1 MSYQGSYELMV
12 GNPAAFQSIQGN
24 MLKSLYCG
32 QQQPASQ
39 PLLFP
44 GYHALQSQL
53 QSQGL
58 LSHHAQPIQQ
68 PLLHPAPTLPTT
80 SLAPTAIASSL
91 SQPSAQ
97 AAPQSKKFRPPQ
109 KSQRYIP
116 KPIPL
121 ELGNLKTY
129 SNPDILICGNCRE
142 LFNDLV
148 DMLEHKKN
156 YCKMRF
162 TCRCE
167 QKEEGENALPQKAI
181 TDASNT
187 GCEPPPTSGKRVCLR
202 CSQCKETFTGAWD
215 LMFHAQNAHC
225 INIYTLGEKDKAL
238 QQSPPLLESS
248 CEISPPEEKSKQLNS
263 NLSNCNSNML
273 NSSNSMLETAKLS
286 STKQLGPTTISSSA
300 YSYVN
305 SSQ

>member
-12 GNPAAFQSIQGN
+12 GNPAAFQSIQGS

-32 QQQPASQ
+32 QQPGSSA
-39 PLLFP
+39 LLFP
-44 GYHALQSQL
+44 GYPALQSQL
-53 QSQGL
+53 PGGGL
-58 LSHHAQPIQQ
+58 LSHHPSSLQP
-68 PLLHPAPTLPTT
+68 PLLQHAPSLPTT
-80 SLAPTAIASSL
+80 SLPPTITSLSSL
-91 SQPSAQ
+91 SQPSPQ
-97 AAPQSKKFRPPQ
+97 AKKFRPPQ

-148 DMLEHKKN
+148 DMLDHKKN

-167 QKEEGENALPQKAI
+167 QKEEGEDCAPQKAI
-181 TDASNT
+181 AAITDTS
-187 GCEPPPTSGKRVCLR
+187 GSEPPPSSGKRVCLR
-202 CSQCKETFTGAWD
+202 CSQCKETFSGAWD

-225 INIYTLGEKDKAL
+225 INIYTLGEKDKVET
-238 QQSPPLLESS
+238 QQSPTPEGQKVEEEVVRPSVEVGRAATTPLTYS
-248 CEISPPEEKSKQLNS
+248 SPPVR
-263 NLSNCNSNML
+263 
-273 NSSNSMLETAKLS
+273 SSP
-286 STKQLGPTTISSSA
+286 Q
-300 YSYVN
+300 V
-305 SSQ
+305 QQ

>member
-12 GNPAAFQSIQGN
+12 GNPQAFQSIQNN

-32 QQQPASQ
+32 QQQHTGGQ
-39 PLLFP
+39 ILFP
-44 GYHALQSQL
+44 GYPTLQSQL
-53 QSQGL
+53 QGTPL
-58 LSHHAQPIQQ
+58 LSHHPPSLQQ
-68 PLLHPAPTLPTT
+68 PLLHPAPSLPAPGLAPT
-80 SLAPTAIASSL
+80 SLASSLASL
-91 SQPSAQ
+91 SQPS
-97 AAPQSKKFRPPQ
+97 PTTKKFRPPQ

-167 QKEEGENALPQKAI
+167 QKEEGEDCVSHKAI
-181 TDASNT
+181 TDSSVS
-187 GCEPPPTSGKRVCLR
+187 GCGSPPSSGKRVCLR

-225 INIYTLGEKDKAL
+225 INIYTLGEK
-238 QQSPPLLESS
+238 
-248 CEISPPEEKSKQLNS
+248 KS
-263 NLSNCNSNML
+263 
-273 NSSNSMLETAKLS
+273 LS
-286 STKQLGPTTISSSA
+286 SSPSSPDTA
-300 YSYVN
+300 PDTADTVRVATMTRTDPGNPYSYTKPGVAVAPP
-305 SSQ
+305 SLHSGGQ

>member
-1 MSYQGSYELMV
+1 
-12 GNPAAFQSIQGN
+12 

-32 QQQPASQ
+32 QQQHTGGQ
-39 PLLFP
+39 ILFP
-44 GYHALQSQL
+44 GYPTLQSQL
-53 QSQGL
+53 QGTPL
-58 LSHHAQPIQQ
+58 LSHHPPSLHQ
-68 PLLHPAPTLPTT
+68 PLLHPAPSLPAHGLAPT
-80 SLAPTAIASSL
+80 SLASSLASL
-91 SQPSAQ
+91 SQP
-97 AAPQSKKFRPPQ
+97 APQSKKFRPPQ

-167 QKEEGENALPQKAI
+167 QKEEGGEETLQPQKAI
-181 TDASNT
+181 TDASNA
-187 GCEPPPTSGKRVCLR
+187 GCEPPPSSGKRVCLR

-238 QQSPPLLESS
+238 QQSSPPSEST
-248 CEISPPEEKSKQLNS
+248 CEKSPEEKSK
-263 NLSNCNSNML
+263 LSNSSSMSNNSTNIL
-273 NSSNSMLETAKLS
+273 SSSTLS
-286 STKQLGPTTISSSA
+286 STKQLGPTLSSS
-300 YSYVN
+300 
-305 SSQ
+305 